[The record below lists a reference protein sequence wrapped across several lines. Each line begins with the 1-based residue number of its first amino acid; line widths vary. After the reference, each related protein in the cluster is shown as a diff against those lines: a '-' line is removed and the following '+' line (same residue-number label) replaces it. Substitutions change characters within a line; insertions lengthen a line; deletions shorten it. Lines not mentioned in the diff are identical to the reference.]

1 MFTPEEMELLESS
14 LLPAL
19 ERHHLRLLAHG
30 LRTLQGIAAS
40 STDPQRLPDR
50 AQMEAWAAAQSSL
63 AEDPAFQKV
72 FLEQLARLLIPL
84 EEIASQAGQP
94 LLNLELPQLVSWAK
108 EQADARLSP
117 PGPPPG

>member
-40 STDPQRLPDR
+40 STNPQRLPDR
-50 AQMEAWAAAQSSL
+50 AQMEAWVAAQASVV
-63 AEDPAFQKV
+63 EDPAFREV

-84 EEIASQAGQP
+84 EEIASRAGQP
-94 LLNLELPQLVSWAK
+94 LLSLELPQLVTWAK